1 MQSKKSN
8 LVQPRM
14 VLFTAQEYYSGK
26 PRSDRLFDEFLED
39 EASGSDELEDMFSQV
54 DQD

>member
-14 VLFTAQEYYSGK
+14 VLFTAQEFYKGK
-26 PRSDRLFDEFLED
+26 PWSERLFDEFLED
-39 EASGSDELEDMFSQV
+39 EAGESEKLDDMFSQL
-54 DQD
+54 DED